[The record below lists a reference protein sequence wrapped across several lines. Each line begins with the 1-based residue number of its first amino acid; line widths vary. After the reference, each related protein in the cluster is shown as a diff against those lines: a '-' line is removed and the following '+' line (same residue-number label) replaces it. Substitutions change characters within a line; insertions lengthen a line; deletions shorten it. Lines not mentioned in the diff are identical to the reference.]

1 MDYFLK
7 LGGRG
12 LREGHR
18 QLNVTQGRMQITY
31 REAIPAEVSFSYL
44 TQSVFKV
51 VLQKSIPTQIRQLI
65 LSVSNSE
72 G

>member
-31 REAIPAEVSFSYL
+31 REAISAEVSFSYL